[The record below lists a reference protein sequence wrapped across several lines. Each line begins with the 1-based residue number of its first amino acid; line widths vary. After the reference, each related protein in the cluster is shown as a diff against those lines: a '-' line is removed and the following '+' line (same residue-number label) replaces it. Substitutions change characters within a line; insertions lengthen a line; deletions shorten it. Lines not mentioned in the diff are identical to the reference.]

1 MYFAKELGTKVYGIK
16 YIPKVFPKILEMCK
30 KEMVSWITFFKDYNK
45 RIYEKLPDNLA
56 VEKNLEAGDH

>member
-1 MYFAKELGTKVYGIK
+1 
-16 YIPKVFPKILEMCK
+16 MCK

-56 VEKNLEAGDH
+56 VEKNLEAGDTEKVVWISPKFKRQAVTAE